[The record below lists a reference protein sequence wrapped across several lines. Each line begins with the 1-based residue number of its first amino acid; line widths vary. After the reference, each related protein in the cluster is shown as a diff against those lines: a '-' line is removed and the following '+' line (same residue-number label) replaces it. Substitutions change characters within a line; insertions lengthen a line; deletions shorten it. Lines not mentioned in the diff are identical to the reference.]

1 VCLPFR
7 PLGNFYGT
15 FRIFARFTETD
26 VVHYPPMTD
35 RRRHDWSVVR
45 DHIHPRMAELRLS
58 VVDLARASGLSEKHV
73 RTLLND
79 GPEQSLPRE
88 QTRWALCD
96 ALHWTPD
103 SIDRI
108 LDGDAPLEVDADESG
123 DVSRLDLLDGR
134 LSEIESVASMGLTQ
148 IRTQQAELAKFW
160 RLLEQLQDAV
170 RSSVADRVAAETQ
183 LESAD
188 SELRVRLAA
197 VETALAGLRQA
208 GRPGD
213 VGRP

>member
-1 VCLPFR
+1 MRV
-7 PLGNFYGT
+7 
-15 FRIFARFTETD
+15 
-26 VVHYPPMTD
+26 MTD
-35 RRRHDWSVVR
+35 HRRHDWSVVR
-45 DHIHPRMAELRLS
+45 DRIHVRMAELRLS
-58 VVDLARASGLSEKHV
+58 MVDLARASGLSEKHV

-79 GPEQSLPRE
+79 GPEQPAPRD

-96 ALHWTPD
+96 ALQWTQD

-108 LDGDAPLEVDADESG
+108 LDGDEPLESDDSG
-123 DVSRLDLLDGR
+123 EVRRLDLLDGR

-160 RLLEQLQDAV
+160 RLLEQLQDV
-170 RSSVADRVAAETQ
+170 GRSSVADRVAAETQ

-197 VETALAGLRQA
+197 VEKALAELRQA
-208 GRPGD
+208 GRRGD

>member
-1 VCLPFR
+1 
-7 PLGNFYGT
+7 
-15 FRIFARFTETD
+15 

-35 RRRHDWSVVR
+35 RRRHAWSDVR
-45 DHIHPRMAELRLS
+45 SHIHARMAELRLS

-96 ALHWTPD
+96 ALRWTPD

-123 DVSRLDLLDGR
+123 EISRLDQLDGR
-134 LSEIESVASMGLTQ
+134 LSEIEAVAATGLGQ
-148 IRTQQAELAKFW
+148 LRTQQEDMAKFW
-160 RLLEQLQDAV
+160 KLLERLQDAV

-183 LESAD
+183 LEAAD
-188 SELRVRLAA
+188 DVLRARLAA
-197 VETALAGLRQA
+197 VETALAALR
-208 GRPGD
+208 R
-213 VGRP
+213 VGRPDDAGTP